1 MKLKLCKGGSRNVAS
16 DYDELRRS
24 DATWCGDGR
33 ATAGCVPQMNLN
45 IQSVLTALAPILFAA
60 VGYLITSLNEL
71 ESRIQK
77 TEGYLMLLVTPQ
89 GEIVASPANSIER
102 QKMREDFM
110 RIIHDMQVRIK
121 LLEAGK

>member
-1 MKLKLCKGGSRNVAS
+1 
-16 DYDELRRS
+16 
-24 DATWCGDGR
+24 
-33 ATAGCVPQMNLN
+33 MNLN
-45 IQSVLTALAPILFAA
+45 VQSILTALAPILFAA

-102 QKMREDFM
+102 QKLREEFM
-110 RIIHDMQVRIK
+110 HIIHDMQVRVK
-121 LLEAGK
+121 LLEAEKK

>member
-1 MKLKLCKGGSRNVAS
+1 
-16 DYDELRRS
+16 
-24 DATWCGDGR
+24 
-33 ATAGCVPQMNLN
+33 MNLN
-45 IQSVLTALAPILFAA
+45 IQSVLTALAPVLFAA
-60 VGYLITSLNEL
+60 VGYLITSLNEI

-121 LLEAGK
+121 LLEADKK

>member
-1 MKLKLCKGGSRNVAS
+1 
-16 DYDELRRS
+16 
-24 DATWCGDGR
+24 
-33 ATAGCVPQMNLN
+33 MNLN

-60 VGYLITSLNEL
+60 VGYLITSFNEL

-110 RIIHDMQVRIK
+110 HIIHDIQVRVK
-121 LLEAGK
+121 LLEAEKK

>member
-1 MKLKLCKGGSRNVAS
+1 MSF
-16 DYDELRRS
+16 
-24 DATWCGDGR
+24 
-33 ATAGCVPQMNLN
+33 N

-71 ESRIQK
+71 ESRIQR

-89 GEIVASPANSIER
+89 GEIVASPTNSIER

-110 RIIHDMQVRIK
+110 HIIHDIQLRVK
-121 LLEAGK
+121 LLEADKK